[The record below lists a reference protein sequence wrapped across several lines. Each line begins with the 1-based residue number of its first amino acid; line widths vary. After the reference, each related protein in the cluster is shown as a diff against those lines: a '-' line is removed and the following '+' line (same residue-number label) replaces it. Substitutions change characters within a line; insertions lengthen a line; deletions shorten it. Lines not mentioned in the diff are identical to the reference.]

1 MVIIKFDISALRV
14 LPCADFID
22 QHASVKILKMIS
34 TPANSFENLSDV
46 SNSPRTPVTA
56 VINHTRH
63 SAQKSLDKSLIL
75 VDVNNL
81 GLLPDLPEKS
91 LKPCS
96 GRGSGP
102 IVKIV
107 ILVSV

>member
-1 MVIIKFDISALRV
+1 
-14 LPCADFID
+14 
-22 QHASVKILKMIS
+22 MIS

-46 SNSPRTPVTA
+46 SNSPRTPVTV

-63 SAQKSLDKSLIL
+63 SAQKSLIL

-81 GLLPDLPEKS
+81 GLLADLPEKS

-96 GRGSGP
+96 GRGSGA

>member
-1 MVIIKFDISALRV
+1 MSLALQE
-14 LPCADFID
+14 LQLQQFI
-22 QHASVKILKMIS
+22 
-34 TPANSFENLSDV
+34 NY
-46 SNSPRTPVTA
+46 
-56 VINHTRH
+56 TRH

-81 GLLPDLPEKS
+81 GLLADLPEKS
-91 LKPCS
+91 LKPC
-96 GRGSGP
+96 SGP

>member
-1 MVIIKFDISALRV
+1 
-14 LPCADFID
+14 
-22 QHASVKILKMIS
+22 MIS
-34 TPANSFENLSDV
+34 TPANSFENLADV
-46 SNSPRTPVTA
+46 SSSPRTPVTA

-81 GLLPDLPEKS
+81 GLLADLPEKS

-96 GRGSGP
+96 GP

-107 ILVSV
+107 ILDGRAH

>member
-1 MVIIKFDISALRV
+1 MS
-14 LPCADFID
+14 P
-22 QHASVKILKMIS
+22 
-34 TPANSFENLSDV
+34 
-46 SNSPRTPVTA
+46 NSPRTPVTA
-56 VINHTRH
+56 VINHRRH
-63 SAQKSLDKSLIL
+63 SAQKSLEKSLIL

-81 GLLPDLPEKS
+81 GLLADLPEKS

-107 ILVSV
+107 ILVTVWWASSLNTVALIKYSLKFKTEDGRVGFLNSHSYA

>member
-1 MVIIKFDISALRV
+1 MSPALQE
-14 LPCADFID
+14 L
-22 QHASVKILKMIS
+22 QLQQ
-34 TPANSFENLSDV
+34 LL
-46 SNSPRTPVTA
+46 
-56 VINHTRH
+56 INHTRH
-63 SAQKSLDKSLIL
+63 SAQKSLDQSLIL

-96 GRGSGP
+96 GP